1 MKHMKILFFFLFAFS
16 IFAEAS
22 DLRISKA
29 MLNNSKMPFVER
41 SQALALNV
49 HYKDIKSLR
58 EKISSSINRQL
69 KFLQSW
75 DRNGEAH
82 VTTITP
88 PEFSNTLSKYVPEQ
102 KMNEIAR
109 SFKIQESD
117 IEVLGIGSGK
127 KKFGEETGETFF
139 VIVKSE
145 NLLKIRDAIYQEYLK
160 AGGPARNFNPKNF
173 YPHVTIGYTHSDIHE
188 QDGLIKDVQHS
199 LDSRFT
205 LIVE

>member
-1 MKHMKILFFFLFAFS
+1 MKYLFIILLFLS
-16 IFAEAS
+16 NLVLAE
-22 DLRISKA
+22 DLSISKA

-49 HYKDIKSLR
+49 HYKDVQSLR
-58 EKISSSINRQL
+58 ANISKSIHRQL

-75 DRNGEAH
+75 DANGEAH

-88 PEFSNTLSKYVPEQ
+88 PEAGVLTRFIPEKKINQ
-102 KMNEIAR
+102 IAR
-109 SFKIQESD
+109 DLKIQESD
-117 IEVLGIGSGK
+117 IEILGIGSGK
-127 KKFGEETGETFF
+127 KKFGNETGETFF
-139 VIVKSE
+139 IIVKSR
-145 NLLKIRDAIYQEYLK
+145 NLLLIREKILEAYLK
-160 AGGPARNFNPKNF
+160 AGGPANNFKPKYF